1 MLQPL
6 WKAAAWLLAKLN
18 PLSPYDSAIK
28 PLGTYPE
35 ELKTYVH
42 TKTCTQMFIAA
53 FIIVVKTWKQLRCPS
68 ESERIHKQWS
78 IQTEKYYSAL
88 QRKELSN
95 HEKTWRNSKCILLRE
110 RHQYEKAM
118 YCVIPIIWHSGK
130 GKTTEAVKR
139 SVVARDL
146 GREGFRG

>member
-95 HEKTWRNSKCILLRE
+95 HEKTWRKLQCI
-110 RHQYEKAM
+110 
-118 YCVIPIIWHSGK
+118 
-130 GKTTEAVKR
+130 
-139 SVVARDL
+139 
-146 GREGFRG
+146 